1 MILADPNA
9 ERFYE
14 RSGAVRIG
22 RAAFGRRARPAAA
35 LRDQARSH
43 CMNLDL
49 VVENG
54 SQLGIP

>member
-9 ERFYE
+9 ARFQ
-14 RSGAVRIG
+14 RAQRRGANR
-22 RAAFGRRARPAAA
+22 RAAFGRRAWPAAA